1 MGHGEFHC
9 LSAHLRL
16 VLAFSECR
24 PLACRLSRL
33 CHRCLVKRFV
43 LWRGTG
49 IEAAAVWPS
58 ECFSH
63 FRSVRKCK
71 SFRSSAYA
79 AVAQLV
85 PDPTSSHGFN
95 PRPSSLTGE
104 PFWLALQ
111 SGAHA
116 GFNPRPSSL
125 TGEPRQLCFTY
136 PCVDRFNPRPSS
148 LTGEPRLCKAA
159 GIRWYC
165 FNPRPSSLTGEPL
178 LLYGSASATWVSI
191 HARHR

>member
-104 PFWLALQ
+104 PRGSVLRDMGLMFQ
-111 SGAHA
+111 STPVIADGRT
-116 GFNPRPSSL
+116 FL
-125 TGEPRQLCFTY
+125 TVTKPPPGK
-136 PCVDRFNPRPSS
+136 RFNPRPSS
-148 LTGEPRLCKAA
+148 LTGEPHRPPATAPGC
-159 GIRWYC
+159 GC
-165 FNPRPSSLTGEPL
+165 FNPRPSSLTGEPGRL
-178 LLYGSASATWVSI
+178 PSSPL
-191 HARHR
+191 RP